1 MLRVRVSMF
10 VLSCGSLI
18 DRVIFFLHFSSMN
31 ISCWVGFFSCFFLL
45 ILLNPL
51 QASIQKGAK
60 ARWHRQTCTHTHTHT
75 HTQTHTHTH
84 KNIHTCTHTQTHT
97 LYKQCQRQF
106 LILKPTTMT
115 DILTEMFY
123 MTAAVDGLIALK
135 VLT

>member
-1 MLRVRVSMF
+1 MF

-31 ISCWVGFFSCFFLL
+31 ISCWVGFSTCFFLL
-45 ILLNPL
+45 ILLNL
-51 QASIQKGAK
+51 YRRQFRKGP
-60 ARWHRQTCTHTHTHT
+60 RQGGTDRHAHIHTHTNI
-75 HTQTHTHTH
+75 HTH
-84 KNIHTCTHTQTHT
+84 KHTHTQTHT
-97 LYKQCQRQF
+97 LYKQCRRQF

-115 DILTEMFY
+115 DILTEIFY